1 MNVLPEVEQNG
12 EEQQMSNEVQGTEQN
27 VVHAKLNKPEA
38 IVFDMDGTLFQT
50 ESLLLPAYHK
60 MFDILREEGLYVGPT
75 PPEERILGC
84 LGMLLADIWKNVMP
98 EADEAVHRRA
108 DELLLQL
115 EIEGLEAGGTL
126 LYPQVVETLTAL
138 KERGVKLFVA
148 SNGLEDYIHSIVVV
162 HELKALFEGLY
173 SAGGQGTATKTELL
187 RILLDN
193 HGISSAWMV
202 GDRSS
207 DVQAGKGNGQT
218 VIGCAYA
225 GFGRQD
231 ELKGS
236 DVIIT
241 AFDELIGL
249 YDNSAE

>member
-1 MNVLPEVEQNG
+1 
-12 EEQQMSNEVQGTEQN
+12 MSNDGLGAVKIDNEVR
-27 VVHAKLNKPEA
+27 LNKPEA

-60 MFDILREEGLYVGPT
+60 MFDILREEGLFTGPT
-75 PPEERILGC
+75 PPEERILGS
-84 LGMLLADIWKNVMP
+84 LGMLLEQIWMNVMP
-98 EADEAVHRRA
+98 EADKIVHRRA
-108 DELLLQL
+108 DELLLKL
-115 EIEGLEAGGTL
+115 EVEGLEAGGTL
-126 LYPQVVETLTAL
+126 LYPHVVETLKAL
-138 KERGVKLFVA
+138 KDRGVRLFVA

-162 HELKALFEGLY
+162 HELKELFEGLY

-187 RILLDN
+187 RVLLDN
-193 HGISSAWMV
+193 HGISNAWMV

-207 DVQAGKGNGQT
+207 DVEAGTGNGQT

-241 AFDELIGL
+241 SFDELLDL
-249 YDNSAE
+249 YDNAE

>member
-1 MNVLPEVEQNG
+1 MENVAHILGANG
-12 EEQQMSNEVQGTEQN
+12 QTPQL
-27 VVHAKLNKPEA
+27 KRPEA

-60 MFDILREEGLYVGPT
+60 MFDILREEGLYAGPT
-75 PPEERILGC
+75 PPEERILGS
-84 LGMLLADIWKNVMP
+84 LGMLLDQIWKNVMP
-98 EADEAVHRRA
+98 EAGENVHRRA

-115 EIEGLEAGGTL
+115 EIEGLKAGGTL
-126 LYPQVVETLTAL
+126 LYPQVVQTLVAL
-138 KERGVKLFVA
+138 KERGVRLFVA

-193 HGISSAWMV
+193 HGIGSAWMV

-207 DVQAGKGNGQT
+207 DVEAGLGNAQT

-225 GFGRQD
+225 GFGKQD

-241 AFDELIGL
+241 SFEQLLVL
-249 YDNSAE
+249 YDAAE